1 MASFLDTNVL
11 VYAFD
16 RSEPAKMEVAQRV
29 LANPDADFVI
39 SAQVLSEFYVTT
51 TRRLDPPLD
60 HAAALDAIN
69 HLRRLPVVAIDDRLV
84 ATAATI
90 AAEETLSLWDAQIA
104 AAAARA
110 GCDEILTE
118 DLNAGQMIAGVS
130 VRNPFT

>member
-60 HAAALDAIN
+60 HNAALDAMN

-90 AAEETLSLWDAQIA
+90 ASEESLSLWDAQIA

-118 DLNAGQMIAGVS
+118 DLNDGQLIGSVL
-130 VRNPFT
+130 VRNPFR